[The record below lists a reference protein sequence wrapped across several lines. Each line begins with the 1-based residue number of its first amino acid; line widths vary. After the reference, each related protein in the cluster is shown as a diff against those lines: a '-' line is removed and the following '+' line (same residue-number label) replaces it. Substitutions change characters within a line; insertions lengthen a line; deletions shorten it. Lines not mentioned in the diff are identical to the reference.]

1 MKQKVEYITY
11 ENGVSEL
18 LTRINIENDTPINE
32 SVSYTTEDELSIQ
45 HSINESL
52 AQEQS
57 VSGGTQ

>member
-18 LTRINIENDTPINE
+18 LTRVNINNDTIEE
-32 SVSYTTEDELSIQ
+32 SITHTTEEELSIQ

-52 AQEQS
+52 AEVES